1 MGFFNFFRPGWQNSN
16 VNVRKEAVIKLQNG
30 EQAAIETVAQ
40 TDANAEIR
48 GIAIRKLEST
58 DILQKILS
66 AETDASNKREAE
78 NRLNDRLAFHLKNF
92 NGSATQKERDA
103 VSQIA
108 KTRFA
113 DDLLKSMPNDELR
126 KALAEASTRQSSL
139 EFVALKD
146 SALEVA
152 LAALSRIEREGM
164 LQNISKNSR
173 HTEVRKKAQERLR
186 KKQDS
191 ENRETAEKNDAQ
203 LLLHKREAL
212 VQQAQ
217 RLADSPQFMTNKAE
231 FDKILQM
238 AEELGMDS
246 EKSALDR
253 VIESYNN
260 RRAEEQARLD
270 KLQAES
276 EEKAAKQK
284 RLESLLS
291 EMDSLIESGAM
302 ENAEKIESLI
312 AQFKAENGSAETPL
326 SGLFLISVERFN
338 RIAKKE
344 ADIAAHGAS
353 RAEILA
359 KLKLLADVGDDSKS
373 TEHKV
378 KALVRAWES
387 LPLVDGANPELQ
399 VYNTLRNQFSE
410 KFNARNS
417 EEEKTLAENS
427 AKLKDII
434 DGVKAIDENGEFKII
449 SQKLRD
455 FYKRW
460 KEIVGDNKFRYKD
473 LWNEY
478 REATSRFKEMQE
490 WESWHNENDREA
502 LLEEMSALAQADAD
516 KETLAKLRGFAS
528 QWKSIGPV
536 SAARLTEF
544 REKFHT
550 LFDEILA
557 KCEPFVK
564 EQEEERKQNL
574 AAKEEICSQVEAL
587 SNESDANW
595 RDKYK
600 SMQELQE
607 KWKTIGMVPKE
618 NVQPLWDRF
627 RAAENAF
634 YAKHKEFVK
643 QEDVVREENYQKKI
657 LLCEKAEKLS
667 ESSDWNA
674 TSAALRNLQNE
685 WKEAGPVPRAK
696 SEEIWNR
703 FRIACDA
710 FFNRKRAHFEELDS
724 AKAKNLEAKE
734 ALCAKLETLDLDSPE
749 SASIME
755 SAEEEWQKLG
765 MVPKDKVEEIRN
777 RFNAILDKFAA
788 QKAKADP
795 EFQKAVDAAKV
806 QKESIISTISS
817 LIDSAGSNE
826 SVDTV
831 KNLQSEWKSLPR
843 CGAEEQALYQKFR
856 EACDEFF
863 SRRRD
868 QMDIQEQAREN
879 NLQNKLRLC
888 EEAERLLENLTE
900 DNRRESM
907 NEVKQLR
914 RHWRDIG
921 AVPRR
926 EADKIWQRFNTA
938 CDKIFGKKSES
949 EPEA

>member
-217 RLADSPQFMTNKAE
+217 RLADSPHFMTNKAE

-378 KALVRAWES
+378 KALVRAWEA

-843 CGAEEQALYQKFR
+843 CGTEEQALYQKFR